1 MTKHLIQTESTPVSA
16 GALSA
21 RNRFDGKSRL
31 YATSRPVY
39 PEACLK
45 RLQTLL
51 PTTDAEVADI
61 GAGTGQL
68 TAQLLSLGC
77 RVTAVEPNAEM
88 RAEAD
93 QRLDALADYRSVD
106 GTAEATGLPDHSCD
120 LITVAQAFHWF
131 DAAAFRRE
139 CQRILKPGGSV
150 ALLWNF
156 RTPDAPVNR
165 ICAELCRDLC
175 PTFRGFSA
183 GFQPDD
189 ERIPAFFEHNMQQ
202 EWFANDLSYT
212 RENFVKRMLSAS
224 YAPKPE
230 EPSATPFEVAM
241 NELFDTFAN
250 GERLTVPNVTCLFY
264 GQLL

>member
-1 MTKHLIQTESTPVSA
+1 MKSERIPTESAPADT

-31 YATSRPVY
+31 YAAARPTY

-51 PTTDAEVADI
+51 PTQNAHVVDV
-61 GAGTGQL
+61 GAGTGLL

-93 QRLDALADYRSVD
+93 RQLGAQPGYRAVD
-106 GTAEATGLPDHSCD
+106 GTAEATGLSAHSCD
-120 LITVAQAFHWF
+120 LITAAQAFHWF
-131 DAAAFRRE
+131 DAVAFRRE
-139 CQRILKPGGSV
+139 CQRILKPGGRV

-165 ICAELCRDLC
+165 ACAALCRELC

-183 GFQPDD
+183 GFSPED
-189 ERIPAFFEHNMQQ
+189 ERIRTFFAH
-202 EWFANDLSYT
+202 DLHRESFENNRSYT
-212 RENFVKRMLSAS
+212 RDGFVKRMLSAS
-224 YAPKPE
+224 YAPKPG
-230 EPSATPFEVAM
+230 EPSAAPFAAAL
-241 NELFDTFAN
+241 NTLFDQFAD
-250 GERLTVPNVTCLFY
+250 GETLTVANITCLFD

>member
-1 MTKHLIQTESTPVSA
+1 MKFDLIPTESAPTDT

-21 RNRFDGKSRL
+21 RNRFDGKSQL
-31 YATSRPVY
+31 YVAARPTY

-45 RLQTLL
+45 RLQALL
-51 PTTDAEVADI
+51 PTTDAHAVDV
-61 GAGTGQL
+61 GAGTGLL

-93 QRLDALADYRSVD
+93 RQLGEQPGYRAVD
-106 GTAEATGLPDHSCD
+106 GTAEATGLPTHSCD
-120 LITVAQAFHWF
+120 LITAAQAFHWF
-131 DAAAFRRE
+131 DTVAFRRE

-165 ICAELCRDLC
+165 ACTALCRELC

-183 GFQPDD
+183 GFSPED
-189 ERIPAFFEHNMQQ
+189 ERIHAFFEPKLYR
-202 EWFANDLSYT
+202 ESFENDLTYT
-212 RENFVKRMLSAS
+212 RDGFVKRMLSAS
-224 YAPKPE
+224 YAPKPG
-230 EPSATPFEVAM
+230 EPSATAFVAAL
-241 NELFDTFAN
+241 NALFDQFAD
-250 GERLTVPNVTCLFY
+250 GETLTVPNVTCLFD

>member
-1 MTKHLIQTESTPVSA
+1 MNNYPIPTESAPADT

-21 RNRFDGKSRL
+21 QNRFDGKSRL
-31 YATSRPVY
+31 YADARPSY

-51 PTTDAEVADI
+51 PTPDAHVADV
-61 GAGTGQL
+61 GAGTGLL
-68 TAQLLSLGC
+68 TSQLLSLGC

-88 RAEAD
+88 RAAAD
-93 QRLDALADYRSVD
+93 QRLGSLPGYHSVD
-106 GTAEATGLPDHSCD
+106 GTAEATGLQAHSCD
-120 LITVAQAFHWF
+120 LITAAQAFHWF

-139 CQRILKPGGSV
+139 CRRILKPGGSA

-165 ICAELCRDLC
+165 ACTALCRELC
-175 PTFRGFSA
+175 PAFRGFSA
-183 GFQPDD
+183 GFSPED
-189 ERIPAFFEHNMQQ
+189 ERIRTFFGPNLHRES
-202 EWFANDLSYT
+202 FPNDLSYT
-212 RENFVKRMLSAS
+212 RDGFVKRMLSAS
-224 YAPKPE
+224 YAPKPG
-230 EPSATPFEVAM
+230 EPSSASFAAAL
-241 NELFDTFAN
+241 NALFDRFAV